1 MAKEIEVWKDIPK
14 YEEKYQ
20 ASNFGN
26 IRSKTYEGRNI
37 IKNLKLTKRK
47 DGYLQVQ
54 LYEKKFLV
62 HRLVAITFLGNK
74 ENLVVNHKDGNKE
87 NNNVNNLEW
96 VTSSENTIHAYNN
109 SLKKKYYGKNN
120 WNSKPVYQFDENNRL
135 VDIHESVSRA
145 TKDTGIKHISCC
157 CLGKRKT
164 AGGYIWRYA
173 NENNKQA

>member
-14 YEEKYQ
+14 FEGKYQ

-26 IRSKTYEGRNI
+26 IRSTSYEGHEGWIN
-37 IKNLKLTKRK
+37 NLKLSKRK

-54 LYEKKFLV
+54 LYEKKYLV
-62 HRLVAITFLGNK
+62 HRLVASTFLGEK
-74 ENLVVNHKDGNKE
+74 EQLVINHKDGNKQ
-87 NNNVNNLEW
+87 NNCINNLEW
-96 VTSSENTIHAYNN
+96 VTSSENTIHAYSN
-109 SLKKKYYGKNN
+109 SLKKKYYGKDN
-120 WNSKPVYQFDENNRL
+120 WNSKPVYQFDENNHL

-164 AGGYIWRYA
+164 AGGYIWRYEY
-173 NENNKQA
+173 ENNK